1 MISIRKRSKTY
12 HVDCVKGRSHSA
24 RGSLGTRSKDAAHR
38 LAHSLEIAISEGPN
52 SSYWPELSKLLPRR
66 TFLRFAS
73 LVGATETRLPT
84 WKDLVE
90 TFKAHMAQRVK
101 LGSLSPNTVERYNHT
116 LTEFEIFLVEQAV
129 SALRDIRKPFVES
142 FKVWRIARIKSK
154 KHSRGASGLPL
165 DAAILHRAFSFAVEN
180 ELIEKNPVRLEG
192 RPGEN
197 PEGGAEPFSSDE
209 LLLLRRHAEPDY
221 LAFLLLRWTGLRG
234 SDAVKLIWG
243 EVHLL
248 SKEIERV
255 TQKRRKKVIL
265 PIHSELLFALES
277 ERNQRHPEQTDR
289 VLLNPATGKPMTRP
303 RLYER
308 IQSMGRR
315 AGVPTARPHRFRD
328 TLAVDMLTR
337 GANPYDVAKMLGDTI
352 ETVER
357 YYMPFVKELRE
368 RVRNILETGVGLE
381 ELAQK
386 MPEGVEITPNKPN

>member
-1 MISIRKRSKTY
+1 MICIRKRSETY
-12 HVDCVKGRSHSA
+12 HADSRSKCFSA
-24 RGSLGTRSKDAAHR
+24 RGSLGTRNRDAARR
-38 LAHSLEIAISEGPN
+38 LAHLLEIALLEGPN
-52 SSYWPELSKLLPRR
+52 SSHWSELSKLLPHR

-73 LVGATETRLPT
+73 LVGATETELPT
-84 WKDLVE
+84 WKDLLE
-90 TFKAHMAQRVK
+90 TFKEHMAQRVA
-101 LGSLSPNTVERYNHT
+101 LGNLSPNTVDRYKHT
-116 LTEFEIFLVEQAV
+116 LNEFEIFLAEQGV
-129 SALRDIRKPFVES
+129 SALRDIKKPFVES
-142 FKVWRIARIKSK
+142 FKVWRITRIKSK
-154 KHSRGASGLPL
+154 KHSRGASGLSL
-165 DAAILHRAFSFAVEN
+165 DAAILHRAFSFALEN
-180 ELIEKNPVRLEG
+180 EMIEKNPVRLEG

-197 PEGGAEPFSSDE
+197 PTGGAEPFSPDE
-209 LLLLRRHAEPDY
+209 LSLLRKHAEPD
-221 LAFLLLRWTGLRG
+221 LVAFLLLRWTGLRG
-234 SDAVKLIWG
+234 SDAVRLIWG
-243 EVHLL
+243 EVHLS

-315 AGVPTARPHRFRD
+315 AGVPTARRHRFRD

>member
-1 MISIRKRSKTY
+1 
-12 HVDCVKGRSHSA
+12 
-24 RGSLGTRSKDAAHR
+24 
-38 LAHSLEIAISEGPN
+38 
-52 SSYWPELSKLLPRR
+52 LS
-66 TFLRFAS
+66 
-73 LVGATETRLPT
+73 
-84 WKDLVE
+84 
-90 TFKAHMAQRVK
+90 
-101 LGSLSPNTVERYNHT
+101 
-116 LTEFEIFLVEQAV
+116 
-129 SALRDIRKPFVES
+129 
-142 FKVWRIARIKSK
+142 
-154 KHSRGASGLPL
+154 
-165 DAAILHRAFSFAVEN
+165 
-180 ELIEKNPVRLEG
+180 
-192 RPGEN
+192 
-197 PEGGAEPFSSDE
+197 
-209 LLLLRRHAEPDY
+209 LLRKHAEPD
-221 LAFLLLRWTGLRG
+221 LVAFLLLRWTGLRG

-243 EVHLL
+243 EVHLS

-265 PIHSELLFALES
+265 PIHSELLFALEL
-277 ERNQRHPEQTDR
+277 ERDQRHPEPTDR

-352 ETVER
+352 ETVEK

>member
-1 MISIRKRSKTY
+1 
-12 HVDCVKGRSHSA
+12 
-24 RGSLGTRSKDAAHR
+24 
-38 LAHSLEIAISEGPN
+38 
-52 SSYWPELSKLLPRR
+52 
-66 TFLRFAS
+66 
-73 LVGATETRLPT
+73 
-84 WKDLVE
+84 
-90 TFKAHMAQRVK
+90 MAQRVK
-101 LGSLSPNTVERYNHT
+101 LGRLSPNTVDRYNHT
-116 LTEFEIFLVEQAV
+116 LTEFEIFLAEQAV

-180 ELIEKNPVRLEG
+180 EMVEKNPVRLEG

-234 SDAVKLIWG
+234 SDAVKLTWA
-243 EVHLL
+243 EVNL
-248 SKEIERV
+248 SSNEIDRV
-255 TQKRRKKVIL
+255 TQKRRKRVVL
-265 PIHSELLFALES
+265 PIHSELLFALEL
-277 ERNQRHPEQTDR
+277 ERDRRHPAPTNR

-328 TLAVDMLTR
+328 TLAVDMLNR

-352 ETVER
+352 NTVEKH
-357 YYMPFVKELRE
+357 YMPFVKELRD

-386 MPEGVEITPNKPN
+386 TPEPPQITTQKPN

>member
-12 HVDCVKGRSHSA
+12 HVDCVKGRSHSV

-84 WKDLVE
+84 WKDLLE

-101 LGSLSPNTVERYNHT
+101 LGSLSPNTVDRYNHT

-243 EVHLL
+243 EVHLS

-265 PIHSELLFALES
+265 PIHSELLFALEL
-277 ERNQRHPEQTDR
+277 EHDRRHPAPTDR

-328 TLAVDMLTR
+328 TLAVDMLNR

-352 ETVER
+352 ETVEKH
-357 YYMPFVKELRE
+357 YMPFVKELRE

-386 MPEGVEITPNKPN
+386 APERPQITTKKPN